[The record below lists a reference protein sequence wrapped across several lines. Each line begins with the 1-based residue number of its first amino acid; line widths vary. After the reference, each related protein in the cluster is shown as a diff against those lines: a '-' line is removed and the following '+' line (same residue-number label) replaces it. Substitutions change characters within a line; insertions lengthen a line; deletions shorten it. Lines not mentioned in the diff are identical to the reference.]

1 MSRGLLLILAISL
14 LSVGAYAQPLPI
26 FPKAVSPKYAGE
38 SADQALTHTCRD
50 QYEANKASNGS
61 RSTKGKADNAY
72 MSECVK
78 RLAKQTPSSGTA
90 HSIETTAQSRGRL
103 LPLSAAEPSTGPGS
117 GCQAPLTNVVDA
129 SGVWGQ
135 GCLIAPESGQWRYWC
150 RSGQVFEFAEHRGTP
165 EGGLSRLCGSEHT
178 ASSSAQG
185 AVVAD
190 QRSAP
195 DRLGQAEQEKFGAR
209 NEDTAQSLLRHRQP
223 EQPLQERFHPEQAQ
237 VQKPSLRQKL
247 LSQYGIDVWPSHR
260 ELVGNPFIF
269 RGRVIGLSVAFGQ
282 MLSDKE
288 AVFGGAG
295 DVVVARVPS
304 TMFRGNE
311 SVILA
316 ARIIGSKSVRT
327 ATGGEINV
335 PYLEFVNAWPLAEK
349 RAQIIRALADA
360 LALAG
365 EIQDGQIGALIE
377 RAFDEVLTLT
387 PASGAPGGTVGLS
400 SRFLLERGR

>member
-1 MSRGLLLILAISL
+1 MSRGLLLILAVSL
-14 LSVGAYAQPLPI
+14 LSAGAYAQPLPI
-26 FPKAVSPKYAGE
+26 FPKAMSPKYAGE
-38 SADQALTHTCRD
+38 PAAQALTHTCRD

-61 RSTKGKADNAY
+61 RSTKGKPADNAY

-78 RLAKQTPSSGTA
+78 RLSKQTPSSGAA
-90 HSIETTAQSRGRL
+90 HSIEITAQNRARR
-103 LPLSAAEPSTGPGS
+103 PLSAAEPSTGLGS

-135 GCLIAPESGQWRYWC
+135 GCPIALESGQWRYWC
-150 RSGQVFEFAEHRGTP
+150 KSGQVFEFTDRRGTP
-165 EGGLSRLCGSEHT
+165 EGGLSSLCGSEH
-178 ASSSAQG
+178 AAPSSAQG

-209 NEDTAQSLLRHRQP
+209 NEDTAQ
-223 EQPLQERFHPEQAQ
+223 
-237 VQKPSLRQKL
+237 KPAAPAATGAAASGTVSPGTTAGPKTIARQKL

-260 ELVGNPFIF
+260 ELVGNPFTF

-288 AVFGGAG
+288 AVFSGAG

-304 TMFRGNE
+304 TMFRGKE

-327 ATGGEINV
+327 ATGGEISV

-349 RAQIIRALADA
+349 RAQIIRALGDSF
-360 LALAG
+360 ALAG
-365 EIQDGQIGALIE
+365 EIQDEQIGTLIE
-377 RAFDEVLTLT
+377 RAFDEALTLI
-387 PASGAPGGTVGLS
+387 PASGTLGGTVGLS